1 MERHLVPRTRRHHG
15 VTTDKG
21 KEMTSVD
28 EWPEAHVF
36 NSRQDVVDLIASA
49 RVNLAEHPEHWLNSD
64 LDSFLDAMGAFL
76 NGITNMYINRGIEE
90 PPQPDWQ
97 LLATII
103 LAGRDYE

>member
-1 MERHLVPRTRRHHG
+1 
-15 VTTDKG
+15 
-21 KEMTSVD
+21 MTSVD

>member
-1 MERHLVPRTRRHHG
+1 M
-15 VTTDKG
+15 TTDKG

-76 NGITNMYINRGIEE
+76 NDITNMYVNRGIEE